1 MGVAVDEA
9 GNWLI
14 QDFWFFGFR
23 FQHWMPIILV
33 FFVLAMIY
41 GWWYDRRE

>member
-14 QDFWFFGFR
+14 QDFWFLGFR